1 MGGARTARTGVLVT
15 LLSGA
20 LLLLA
25 LTPAAALASWTG
37 AQASIVDPHG
47 TGVVPLLNV
56 SVTNHAVNDAAAVT
70 TVQFSEDGQDW
81 YAVPYTGQPCA
92 WVLGGESGHK
102 ILLVRFAAADG
113 SLSPVVSAGITVDT
127 AGPVTSAGSVTRGQR
142 GPQRLPVRRPRRRLD
157 ARVRHHRGARTRGH
171 APLRARHDPHG
182 ERQGP
187 LEAQAPAG
195 VIPVARAGDGPR
207 RLGAGPAGS
216 RSVHDQ
222 VTRPPL

>member
-15 LLSGA
+15 LLA
-20 LLLLA
+20 AAFLLLA

-102 ILLVRFAAADG
+102 TLLVRFAAADG
-113 SLSPVVSAGITVDT
+113 SVSPVVSTGITVDT
-127 AGPVTSAGSVTRGQR
+127 AGPVTSAGSVTHARAGRSVFRFVVRDAGSARVSATIVVCGRGLTR
-142 GPQRLPVRRPRRRLD
+142 RYELGTIPTGNGKALLKLRLPSGSYHW
-157 ARVRHHRGARTRGH
+157 RV
-171 APLRARHDPHG
+171 
-182 ERQGP
+182 
-187 LEAQAPAG
+187 EATDLAGWEQDRQAPASFM
-195 VIPVARAGDGPR
+195 IK
-207 RLGAGPAGS
+207 
-216 RSVHDQ
+216 
-222 VTRPPL
+222 